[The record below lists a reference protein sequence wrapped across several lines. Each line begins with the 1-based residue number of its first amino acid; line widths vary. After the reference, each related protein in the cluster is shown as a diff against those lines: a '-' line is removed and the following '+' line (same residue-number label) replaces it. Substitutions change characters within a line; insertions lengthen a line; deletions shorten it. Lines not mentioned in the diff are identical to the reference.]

1 MWALPGRIPTEWLQL
16 MIGSGLLFVLA
27 FVGLLITPSVEG
39 WLRQPGWVWRLIPAA
54 IRPLYQKL
62 MDFGF
67 ALIHAVRDLG
77 QKPVAL
83 ALIIVESFVIWILD
97 AVIVHM
103 SLLALGI
110 SVAYKVSLVGSMVGV
125 LATIAPIMP
134 GAIGQYEAGLI
145 GLLTLLNVPTAEASL
160 AAIIVR
166 FISLW
171 SFIPVGGAITYVF
184 GFSRALSLNPK
195 SLDTGEASAPA
206 SR

>member
-1 MWALPGRIPTEWLQL
+1 
-16 MIGSGLLFVLA
+16 
-27 FVGLLITPSVEG
+27 
-39 WLRQPGWVWRLIPAA
+39 
-54 IRPLYQKL
+54 